1 MSAPVEE
8 LPASLVVGVGDG
20 VAFGQD
26 GEPVGRDNARP
37 ADWIKA
43 TQISLR
49 AVGGMPVEG
58 IRLCSPSCRP

>member
-26 GEPVGRDNARP
+26 GEPVGRED
-37 ADWIKA
+37 DKYW
-43 TQISLR
+43 
-49 AVGGMPVEG
+49 
-58 IRLCSPSCRP
+58 